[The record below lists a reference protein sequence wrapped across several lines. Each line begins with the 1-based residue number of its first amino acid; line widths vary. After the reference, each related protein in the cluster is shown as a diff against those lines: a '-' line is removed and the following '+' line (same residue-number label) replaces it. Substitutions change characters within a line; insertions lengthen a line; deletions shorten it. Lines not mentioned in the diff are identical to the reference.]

1 MRVRHAGGNA
11 GKAWLRQLQ
20 WLLIEW
26 PAGHPEPVKYVLST
40 MPEETP
46 LNELASAAHQRW
58 RIKRDYQDLKQDFG
72 LGHYE
77 GRGWRRFHHHTTLSI
92 AAYGFLMAERLT
104 ADKPVGGK
112 KNFISRQVPP
122 VPTDDVPRGSPA
134 RAASRG
140 PLNHDTATQLEP
152 QAHRP
157 PRTVPLLRRSKRK
170 AAFFST
176 AWTATGRSAPARTWP
191 TSRLTRHRRPRLLPA
206 TAETGKSQPL
216 SVVDARQDSGSGFG
230 RLVGRTSLQ
239 AGRPTPDASAR
250 RTADTNGA
258 MTDSGN
264 GETLLTLI
272 SHRT

>member
-1 MRVRHAGGNA
+1 
-11 GKAWLRQLQ
+11 
-20 WLLIEW
+20 
-26 PAGHPEPVKYVLST
+26 
-40 MPEETP
+40 
-46 LNELASAAHQRW
+46 
-58 RIKRDYQDLKQDFG
+58 
-72 LGHYE
+72 
-77 GRGWRRFHHHTTLSI
+77 
-92 AAYGFLMAERLT
+92 MAERLT

-112 KNFISRQVPP
+112 QNFIARQVPP

-140 PLNHDTATQLEP
+140 PLDHDTATQLEP

-170 AAFFST
+170 AAFFSA

-191 TSRLTRHRRPRLLPA
+191 TSHLTRHRRPGLLPA

-216 SVVDARQDSGSGFG
+216 SVVDARQDSGSRFG